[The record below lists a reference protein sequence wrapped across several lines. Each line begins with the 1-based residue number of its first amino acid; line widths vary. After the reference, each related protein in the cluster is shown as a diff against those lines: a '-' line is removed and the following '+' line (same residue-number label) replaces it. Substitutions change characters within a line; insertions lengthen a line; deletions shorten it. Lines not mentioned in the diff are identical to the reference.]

1 LHSALESGIF
11 TTYDGQPCLNLM
23 NGTSSSYAPRF
34 LPARLP
40 RVCVAIAAED
50 PAEMVQKADLIV
62 RDNPFI
68 EFRLDYLSRPALG
81 LAKLKTFVEFHP
93 EALIAATCRR
103 AVNGG
108 RFRGPVASQVDLL
121 AKAANLG
128 CHLVDIELE
137 TAAQLKP
144 SDFNRLRRSANLILS
159 FHDYRGTKKL
169 EEIFAKM
176 QQYPSDFIKI
186 VTTANSLYDN
196 VVMMKFLE
204 KYSHS
209 HSMIGLCM
217 GEQGVISRVLCTRA
231 GSQFTF
237 AAVNPGEETA
247 PGQLTARTLRET
259 FRIDQV
265 DAATRVYGVAGDPV
279 AHSLSPVM
287 LNTAFR
293 RENVNGVYLALHAKS
308 VEDLLA
314 CIRDIP
320 IAGLSITMPY
330 KDQLLKH
337 LDKSDPWTAK
347 IGACNTLVRGQDG
360 KLFGFNTDVNGVVR
374 PLELRIRLQGAKVL
388 VLGAGGAARAAVF
401 GLKERGAEVFILNR
415 TAAAAQKLAKQARAK
430 VINRT
435 MLKKLAFD
443 VIVNATP
450 VGMEGNRD
458 PLPISE
464 QEMNAK
470 YFFEMV
476 YNPAE
481 TRMIKMARARGL
493 HVIAGSEMF
502 VQQGARQFEIWTG
515 KPAPLL
521 EMQRVVEH
529 ALAQQAAAKAT
540 EGKGNGKQTKAAK
553 NRS

>member
-1 LHSALESGIF
+1 
-11 TTYDGQPCLNLM
+11 M

-40 RVCVAIAAED
+40 RVCVAIAAD
-50 PAEMVQKADLIV
+50 NPVDMVQKADLIV

-68 EFRLDYLSRPALG
+68 EFRLDYLSKPALG

-93 EALIAATCRR
+93 EALIVATCRR
-103 AVNGG
+103 ASNGG
-108 RFRGPVASQVDLL
+108 KFRGSIASQIDVLV
-121 AKAANLG
+121 KAANLG
-128 CHLVDIELE
+128 CHLVDIEVE

-144 SDFNRLRRSANLILS
+144 GDFNRLRRSANLILS
-159 FHDYRGTKKL
+159 YHDYRGTKKL
-169 EEIFAKM
+169 EETFARMK
-176 QQYPSDFIKI
+176 QYPADFFKI

-204 KYSHS
+204 KYSHA
-209 HSMIGLCM
+209 HSLIGLCM

-237 AAVNPGEETA
+237 AAANPGEETG
-247 PGQLTARTLRET
+247 PGQLTAKALRDT

-265 DAATRVYGVAGDPV
+265 DAATRVYGVVGDPV
-279 AHSLSPVM
+279 AHSLSPAM

-293 RENVNGVYLALHAKS
+293 RENVNAVYLALHAKTID
-308 VEDLLA
+308 DLLD
-314 CIRDIP
+314 CVRDIP
-320 IAGLSITMPY
+320 IAGLSVTMPY
-330 KDQLLKH
+330 KEQVLKH
-337 LDKSDPWTAK
+337 LDKSDTWTTK
-347 IGACNTLVRGQDG
+347 VGACNTVVRGQDG

-401 GLKERGAEVFILNR
+401 GLKERGAEVSILNR
-415 TAAAAQKLAKQARAK
+415 TTGPAQKLAKQARAK

-435 MLKKLAFD
+435 MLKKLEFD

-458 PLPISE
+458 PLPIAE
-464 QEMNAK
+464 PEMKAK
-470 YFFEMV
+470 FFFEMI
-476 YNPAE
+476 YTPAE

-493 HVIAGSEMF
+493 HVVLGAEMF
-502 VQQGARQFEIWTG
+502 VQQGARQFEIWSG

-529 ALAQQAAAKAT
+529 ALAQQAAKAA
-540 EGKGNGKQTKAAK
+540 EARNNGKKGK
-553 NRS
+553 